1 MEIYRRRKRWGFIG
15 LDIGIIIKPKT
26 EAAREYLKNEFPE
39 NRDEYST
46 GIKYEFGY
54 WRKTWNIRQRVIDV
68 FELPNHDDA
77 NLTMTLDQLKIF
89 RDEVLE
95 FFLDKDH
102 WVYKNEYS
110 HVFSWEVEL
119 VPIANSIR
127 DITLFFEYLD
137 DDLTDDDFEIRFY
150 DSY

>member
-1 MEIYRRRKRWGFIG
+1 MG

-26 EAAREYLKNEFPE
+26 EAARKYLKNEFPN

-46 GIKYEFGY
+46 DIQYEFGY
-54 WRKTWNIRQRVIDV
+54 WRKTWNIRRRVIDV
-68 FELPNHDDA
+68 FKLPNHDDA
-77 NLTMTLDQLKIF
+77 NITMTFDQLKIF

-95 FFLDKDH
+95 FFLDKNH
-102 WVYKNEYS
+102 WVYKDYYS

-119 VPIANSIR
+119 VPIAHAIR

-137 DDLTDDDFEIRFY
+137 DDLTDEDFEISFY

>member
-1 MEIYRRRKRWGFIG
+1 MG
-15 LDIGIIIKPKT
+15 LDLGIVIKPKT
-26 EAAREYLKNEFPE
+26 EAARKYLKNEFAS

-46 GIKYEFGY
+46 GITYEFGY
-54 WRKTWNIRQRVIDV
+54 WRKTWNIRRRVIDV

-77 NLTMTLDQLKIF
+77 NMTMTLDQLKIF
-89 RDEVLE
+89 KDEVLE

-102 WVYKNEYS
+102 WEYKGETS
-110 HVFSWEVEL
+110 LVFSWEVEL
-119 VPIANSIR
+119 VPIAMAIR

-137 DDLTDDDFEIRFY
+137 DNLTDKDFLIQFY

>member
-1 MEIYRRRKRWGFIG
+1 MG
-15 LDIGIIIKPKT
+15 LDIGVVIKPKT
-26 EAAREYLKNEFPE
+26 EAAREYLKAEFPS

-46 GIKYEFGY
+46 DIEYEFGY
-54 WRKTWNIRQRVIDV
+54 WRKTWNIRRRVIDV

-77 NLTMTLDQLKIF
+77 NMTMTLDQLKIF

-95 FFLDKDH
+95 FFLDKSH
-102 WVYKNEYS
+102 WEYKGETS
-110 HVFSWEVEL
+110 LIFSWEVEL

-137 DDLTDDDFEIRFY
+137 EDLTDEDFEIYFY